1 MDPTGDRTAPVDRV
15 AKVRAEIEAARARVA
30 GTLDALRFKADV
42 PARLGDSVGTVASTF
57 TAHLIDRLT
66 SSESDEST
74 PEETILIP
82 APDERHVARGVDH
95 GADDPRT

>member
-1 MDPTGDRTAPVDRV
+1 
-15 AKVRAEIEAARARVA
+15 
-30 GTLDALRFKADV
+30 
-42 PARLGDSVGTVASTF
+42 VGTVASTF
-57 TAHLIDRLT
+57 TAHLIDRST

-82 APDERHVARGVDH
+82 APDEGHVARGVDH